1 MSKPTP
7 IADTVGS
14 DRANQGS
21 TSVTKSTLVK
31 RHQRVPYVRRA
42 DPYPD
47 PSSVATFE
55 RASSAVLKTLSW
67 PQKQFNKWIA
77 ADIESSVQAAE
88 KDLVT
93 LDDPFQ
99 ALTLQSQMSSNTS
112 ATIDAPAPAEIRIF
126 SEASQTTAGHGHAS
140 SNNRP
145 LRLIDRKT
153 IYDNNPGPNLV
164 KKKLCQRY
172 SSTGTNLTVPAHS
185 AHDAT
190 GFTMTTK
197 FLFALLFY
205 AVSSVLQENSAISA
219 TLLPQKDL
227 QHACSISEEG
237 VLALNVLT
245 AMRMLIPLRPYA
257 PILRTLA
264 IVNKV

>member
-14 DRANQGS
+14 DKANQGS

-31 RHQRVPYVRRA
+31 RHLRVPYARRA

-55 RASSAVLKTLSW
+55 RASSAVLQTLSW

-77 ADIESSVQAAE
+77 ADIKSSVQAAE

-126 SEASQTTAGHGHAS
+126 SEASQITAGHGMYPDSACMSTLKS
-140 SNNRP
+140 SQVRP
-145 LRLIDRKT
+145 RPTIVHCDMIATRSTTTTQGLSTSSRAMHRHHRAMLICFS
-153 IYDNNPGPNLV
+153 PHLV
-164 KKKLCQRY
+164 KQKLCQRY
-172 SSTGTNLTVPAHS
+172 SSTGTNLTV
-185 AHDAT
+185 
-190 GFTMTTK
+190 
-197 FLFALLFY
+197 
-205 AVSSVLQENSAISA
+205 
-219 TLLPQKDL
+219 LPSRRD
-227 QHACSISEEG
+227 
-237 VLALNVLT
+237 
-245 AMRMLIPLRPYA
+245 RPLPG
-257 PILRTLA
+257 
-264 IVNKV
+264 